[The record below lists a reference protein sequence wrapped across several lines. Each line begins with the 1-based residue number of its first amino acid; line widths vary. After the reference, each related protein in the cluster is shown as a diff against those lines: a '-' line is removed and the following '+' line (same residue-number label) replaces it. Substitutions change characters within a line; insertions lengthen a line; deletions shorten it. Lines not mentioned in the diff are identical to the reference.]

1 MNSRIL
7 ISLLA
12 MIVFFSVHCG
22 GASESPS
29 YNLVYTKNIKFQ
41 EAATEAVRNIPEET
55 HGRVQTNAIYV
66 LSNGESVL
74 EAYGNGFDPKHLQP
88 LWSISKFLLNTVAG
102 MAVLE
107 GKLDLSLPVAGYLPE
122 LESILPKTLTVKDL
136 LYHASGGDW
145 KEGYEWNP
153 FRSDVLAML
162 YGIGTDD
169 HAAYVSTK
177 SFRPGLAVKYSSGDS
192 NLLSAVLASIYERE
206 GGFPKVFF
214 ERMEIKEYVWETD
227 SKGVPVGS
235 SYAYLR
241 PKDLARIG
249 ELYIHNGLHKGKR
262 IFSETWMRETSG
274 PFPKETALPFP
285 LSYLPIP
292 SMGGHLYSN
301 RKRGTPEIPVF
312 EFLSGNSI
320 FGSGHWGQSLVIDPD
335 RKLVIVRF
343 GNDRLGRFPMK
354 DFAKKILLAI
364 SENEE
369 STQ

>member
-1 MNSRIL
+1 MNSKVL
-7 ISLLA
+7 FSLLA
-12 MIVFFSVHCG
+12 MIVLFSAHCG
-22 GASESPS
+22 RAYEFPS
-29 YNLVYTKNIKFQ
+29 YNIVYSKNLNLQ
-41 EAATEAVRNIPEET
+41 AAATEAVRSIPEEA
-55 HGRVQTNAIYV
+55 HGRIQTNAIYV
-66 LSNGESVL
+66 LSNGEAVL

-88 LWSISKFLLNTVAG
+88 LWSISKFLLNAVSG

-107 GKLDLSLPVAGYLPE
+107 GKLDLSSPVAVYLPE
-122 LESILPKTLTVKDL
+122 LESALPKTLTVKDL

-153 FRSDVLAML
+153 FKSDVLAML
-162 YGIGTDD
+162 YGIGKDD

-177 SFRPGLAVKYSSGDS
+177 SFRPGLSVKYSSGDS
-192 NLLSAVLASIYERE
+192 NLLSAVLASIYKRE

-214 ERMEIKEYVWETD
+214 ERMEVKEYVWETD

-235 SYAYLR
+235 SYAYLT
-241 PKDLARIG
+241 PKDLAKIG
-249 ELYIHNGLHKGKR
+249 ELYIHRGLYKGKR
-262 IFSETWMRETSG
+262 IFSETWPRETSG
-274 PFPKETALPFP
+274 PFPNETALPFP

-320 FGSGHWGQSLVIDPD
+320 FGSGHWGQSLIIDPD

-354 DFAKKILLAI
+354 DFAKKILLAV
-364 SENEE
+364 SESEE
-369 STQ
+369 STP